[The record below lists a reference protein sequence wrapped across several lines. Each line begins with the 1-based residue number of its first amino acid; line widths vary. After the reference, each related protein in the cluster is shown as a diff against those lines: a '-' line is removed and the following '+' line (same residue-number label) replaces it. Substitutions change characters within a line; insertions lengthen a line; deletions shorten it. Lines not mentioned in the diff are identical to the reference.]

1 MRTPLNSFIRYCAI
15 VACAVIVANGCRLE
29 RRPIV
34 NVGSIVPAQYCPGDT
49 LTAAYDFL
57 RTDTCTGTPEACD
70 MNRPVVTMSS
80 TPELFPTQTVTLYR
94 HSIPFTAAGDRVDV
108 RFDFP
113 DTAVIIPTSISRGV
127 VPDETQRASRIA
139 SPVLNTLAH
148 GSDCTSGAPRY
159 FPVEVQRLPRFSPNI
174 VLLQVINANSVPA
187 RYIISGTPT
196 GEIFETTLMPGDRI
210 DTAMPGVPDSIRN
223 ATMIE
228 AVPIGLICTPG
239 SGTVDSPPTAPPL
252 NTQTVT
258 GCP

>member
-1 MRTPLNSFIRYCAI
+1 MRSLSNKAFRFCTIAI
-15 VACAVIVANGCRLE
+15 CAVVVANGCRLE
-29 RRPIV
+29 RRPII
-34 NVGSIVPAQYCPGDT
+34 NVGRIEPAQYCPGDT
-49 LTAAYDFL
+49 LAASYDFL
-57 RTDTCTGTPEACD
+57 RSDTCTGTAEACD

-80 TPELFPTQTVTLYR
+80 SPALFPAQTVTAYQ
-94 HSIPFTAAGDRVDV
+94 HSIPFAASGDSVDV

-113 DTAVIIPTSISRGV
+113 DTEVRIPTSITRGV
-127 VPDETQRASRIA
+127 APDETHRATRIA
-139 SPVLNTLAH
+139 SPMLNSLAH

-187 RYIISGTPT
+187 RYILSGTAT
-196 GEIFETTLMPGDRI
+196 GEIFETTLMPGGRI
-210 DTAMPGVPDSIRN
+210 DTSMPGVPAGIRS

-228 AVPIGLICTPG
+228 AIPIGLVCTPG